1 MALLLY
7 LQEAGAQ
14 YSQSPMNAGAD
25 GDGETVRQD
34 SRKRESFINHYG
46 HSQTKAENR
55 PVSPIRKAR
64 RWGVGLI
71 VNIYLETGNAA
82 N

>member
-1 MALLLY
+1 MP
-7 LQEAGAQ
+7 G
-14 YSQSPMNAGAD
+14 PC

-46 HSQTKAENR
+46 HRQTKPENR
-55 PVSPIRKAR
+55 PVSPIQKAG
-64 RWGVGLI
+64 RWGVELI